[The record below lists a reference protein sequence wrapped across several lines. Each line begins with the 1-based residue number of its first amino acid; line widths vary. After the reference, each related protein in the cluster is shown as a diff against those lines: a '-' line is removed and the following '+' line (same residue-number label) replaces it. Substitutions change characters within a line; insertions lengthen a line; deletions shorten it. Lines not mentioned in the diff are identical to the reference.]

1 MHADL
6 EQLEELR
13 EARVLVGGDAA
24 GCARRLIKRIYFILP
39 AKRAWQTASATA
51 SEKERVEKSHK
62 KITIGQMDNKN
73 EATWAMYVPGGGGG
87 GGGAALSPEPMIAC

>member
-24 GCARRLIKRIYFILP
+24 GSARRLIKRIYFILP
-39 AKRAWQTASATA
+39 AKRAWQTASA
-51 SEKERVEKSHK
+51 SEITKKES
-62 KITIGQMDNKN
+62 
-73 EATWAMYVPGGGGG
+73 
-87 GGGAALSPEPMIAC
+87 